1 MGRGKSIL
9 LRTINH
15 YLSCHKGLS
24 LFIGLALLFELAFH
38 YLIAL
43 SYKYL
48 IDWAIFPK
56 DAYALS
62 VIVSVLAA
70 VGLLNVVA
78 GSVGDYASAK
88 FSNHMLLDMRT
99 RLLRHIQKQTD
110 EFHAKF
116 QTGDVLSRY
125 TADIPS
131 VESAIMNILTNGFI
145 SALSIAVGIAVLF
158 RLDWELA
165 LICFV
170 LSALLFVPYRLL
182 RPRAVQVNQEYLS
195 QLERFTNLTDE
206 NLKGHQLI
214 RGFDL
219 GVTVTLRIRSV
230 LEKMFMLGVRRSF
243 IDSHLHRL
251 PALALSLVQAFILG
265 YGGYLTFSGKLTVG
279 NYLAFNSIFMIIAHS
294 LTILIAVTPGMISGR
309 VSLARVNE
317 LLDYKPSV
325 ELNDHAPPLPAISR
339 GIHFDN
345 VAFSYTPG
353 SPVLKQLQFTIP
365 AEGYTVIVGS
375 SGAGKSTILKLMLR
389 FADPDQGKVCYDGA
403 DIRHVDYS
411 SLLKQTGIVFQE
423 TFLLNTTIRD
433 NICIGYSEAS
443 EQEIMEAARL
453 AEIHDTIERFP
464 NGYDSTV
471 QHQGG
476 SLSGGQRQRIAIAR
490 ALLKKP
496 RLLFLDE
503 ATSAL
508 DPELESAVNETIVK
522 LAQVHGQAV
531 ISVTHRLKYASR
543 ADRIL
548 VLHQGEIAESGT
560 HEQLL
565 EHNGVYRRMWDKQMG
580 FRYSGN
586 GSDATV
592 DGTRLGQLPFFAGL
606 DRQALQE
613 IAALFVVEKV
623 SAMQRVVNEGEAGD
637 KFYIIVRGKV
647 EVTKW
652 MKDGADRRMA
662 ILEDGDHFGEIALLR
677 SVPRT
682 ASIRAMTPCVLLAIS
697 AEYLVPLM
705 TKYPN
710 IRELLESTLRQRL

>member
-1 MGRGKSIL
+1 
-9 LRTINH
+9 
-15 YLSCHKGLS
+15 
-24 LFIGLALLFELAFH
+24 LALLFELAFH

-48 IDWAIFPK
+48 IDWAILPK

-62 VIVSVLAA
+62 VIIGVLVA
-70 VGLLNVVA
+70 VGLLNVVT

-88 FSNHMLLDMRT
+88 FSNHILIDMRT
-99 RLLRHIQKQTD
+99 KLLQHIQKQTS

-116 QTGDVLSRY
+116 RTGDVLSRY
-125 TADIPS
+125 TADIPNIETS
-131 VESAIMNILTNGFI
+131 IMNSLTNGFI
-145 SALSIAVGIAVLF
+145 SALSIAVGFVIMF
-158 RLDWELA
+158 RLDWELT
-165 LICFV
+165 LICIVMSTLF
-170 LSALLFVPYRLL
+170 FVPYKLF
-182 RPRAVQVNQEYLS
+182 RPRAIKVNQEYLS
-195 QLERFTNLTDE
+195 QLERFTNLADE

-219 GVTVTLRIRSV
+219 GVTVMLRIRSV
-230 LEKMFMLGVRRSF
+230 METMFMLGVRRNF

-251 PALALSLVQAFILG
+251 PALALSLVHAFILG
-265 YGGYLTFSGKLTVG
+265 YGGYLTFSGKLSLG
-279 NYLAFNSIFMIIAHS
+279 NYLTFNGLFMTVAHS
-294 LTILIAVTPGMISGR
+294 LTILISVTPGIISGR

-317 LLDYKPSV
+317 LLDYKPRV
-325 ELNDHAPPLPAISR
+325 EQNDHAPQLPAIST

-353 SPVLKQLQFTIP
+353 LPVLKKLQFTIP
-365 AEGYTVIVGS
+365 AKGYTVIVGS
-375 SGAGKSTILKLMLR
+375 SGAGKSTMLQLMLR
-389 FADPDQGKVCYDGA
+389 FVDPDQGKVCYDGA
-403 DIRHVDYS
+403 DIRYVNYS
-411 SLLKQTGIVFQE
+411 SLLKQTGIVFQD

-433 NICIGYSEAS
+433 NICIGHSEAS

-464 NGYDSTV
+464 NGYDSKV

-496 RLLFLDE
+496 RLLLLDE

-508 DPELESAVNETIVK
+508 DPDLESAVNETITK
-522 LAQVHGQAV
+522 LAQAHGQAV
-531 ISVTHRLKYASR
+531 ISVTHRLKNASR

-565 EHNGVYRRMWDKQMG
+565 ENNGVYRRMWDKQTG
-580 FRYSGN
+580 FSYSGN

-623 SAMQRVVNEGEAGD
+623 SAMQRVVNEGEDGD

-652 MKDGADRRMA
+652 MKDGEDRRVA

-682 ASIRAMTPCVLLAIS
+682 ASIRAMTPCVLLTIS
-697 AEYLVPLM
+697 GDHFIPLM
-705 TKYPN
+705 AKYPN

>member
-1 MGRGKSIL
+1 M
-9 LRTINH
+9 LRAIIH
-15 YLSCHKGLS
+15 YLSLYKGMS
-24 LFIGLALLFELAFH
+24 LFIGLALLFELVFH
-38 YLIAL
+38 YLLAL

-48 IDWAIFPK
+48 IDWAILPK

-62 VIVSVLAA
+62 VIVGVLVA

-88 FSNHMLLDMRT
+88 FSNHILIDMRT
-99 RLLRHIQKQTD
+99 KLLQHIQKQTG

-125 TADIPS
+125 TTDIPNIETS
-131 VESAIMNILTNGFI
+131 MMNLLTKGFI
-145 SALSIAVGIAVLF
+145 SALSLAVGLVILF
-158 RLDWELA
+158 QLDWGLT
-165 LICFV
+165 LICIV
-170 LSALLFVPYRLL
+170 LSTLLFVPYKLL
-182 RPRAVQVNQEYLS
+182 RPRATKVNQEYLS
-195 QLERFTNLTDE
+195 QLERFTNLADE

-219 GVTVTLRIRSV
+219 GATVMLRIRSV
-230 LEKMFMLGVRRSF
+230 MEKMFMLGVRRSF
-243 IDSHLHRL
+243 IDSHLHRF
-251 PALALSLVQAFILG
+251 PALALSLVHTLILG
-265 YGGYLTFSGKLTVG
+265 YGGYLTFSGKLSLG
-279 NYLAFNSIFMIIAHS
+279 NFLAFNSLFMIVSHS
-294 LTILIAVTPGMISGR
+294 LTILISVTPGIISGR

-317 LLDYKPSV
+317 LLDYKPRV
-325 ELNDHAPPLPAISR
+325 ELNDHAPQLPAIST

-345 VAFSYTPG
+345 VTFSYTPG
-353 SPVLKQLQFTIP
+353 LPVLKKLQFTIP
-365 AEGYTVIVGS
+365 AKGYTVIVGA
-375 SGAGKSTILKLMLR
+375 SGAGKSTMLQLMLR
-389 FADPDQGKVCYDGA
+389 FADPDEGKVCYDGA
-403 DIRHVDYS
+403 DIRYVDYS
-411 SLLKQTGIVFQE
+411 SLLKQTGIVFQD

-433 NICIGYSEAS
+433 NICVGHSEAS
-443 EQEIMEAARL
+443 EQEIIEAARL

-464 NGYDSTV
+464 NGYDSQV

-508 DPELESAVNETIVK
+508 DPDLESAVNDTITK
-522 LAQVHGQAV
+522 LARSHGLAV
-531 ISVTHRLKYASR
+531 ISVTHRLKYASQ

-565 EHNGVYRRMWDKQMG
+565 QKNGVYSRMWNKQTG
-580 FRYSGN
+580 FSYSGN

-592 DGTRLGQLPFFAGL
+592 DGTRLGQLPFFVGL
-606 DRQALQE
+606 DRQALQD
-613 IAALFVVEKV
+613 IAAQFVVEKV
-623 SAMQRVVNEGEAGD
+623 SAMQRVVNEGEDGD

-652 MKDGADRRMA
+652 MKDGEDRRVA

-697 AEYLVPLM
+697 GDHFIPLM
-705 TKYPN
+705 VKYPK